1 MVMHPNPFLDQLC
14 VHYKLN
20 IYKNGVFMCKGKK
33 RKTESSDGFEVWN
46 EEWFSLFCCNY
57 AIFVDFFFKKKT
69 SKWEISAL
77 RVSIFL

>member
-57 AIFVDFFFKKKT
+57 AIFVDFFF
-69 SKWEISAL
+69 
-77 RVSIFL
+77 